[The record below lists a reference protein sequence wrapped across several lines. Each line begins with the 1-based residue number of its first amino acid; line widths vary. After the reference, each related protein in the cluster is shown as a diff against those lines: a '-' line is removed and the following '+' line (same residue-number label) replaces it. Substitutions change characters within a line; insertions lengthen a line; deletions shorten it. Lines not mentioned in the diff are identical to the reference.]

1 MLTILDTTKKN
12 RYYIFKE
19 KCSKPIIFIFQ
30 GVPGFDNSIEGP
42 KGLKGEPGRQV
53 TVGFWK

>member
-1 MLTILDTTKKN
+1 MLQP
-12 RYYIFKE
+12 YYIFKE